1 LCYGNSDVTK
11 ATFRNVGKSPIV
23 TPHSY
28 NIQARRTGAAFAVR
42 ARLFVREAAGARLE
56 VGLGT
61 RVFDGSY
68 DGVLG
73 IKIDCKLVV

>member
-1 LCYGNSDVTK
+1 VTK
-11 ATFRNVGKSPIV
+11 ATFRKVGKSPIV

-28 NIQARRTGAAFAVR
+28 SIQARRTGAAFAVR

-56 VGLGT
+56 V
-61 RVFDGSY
+61 DGSC